1 MNSVKTSGAELARC
15 ILSTV
20 GVGHMLVGAFVSAA
34 NGLDRLDEQRL
45 FVNLEKWPELTYE
58 VSTSQFKATEQ
69 DKTQVDGDAPFGF
82 ITFDAS
88 SSVISIIDSRGC
100 DSITDSGTHEM
111 SVNFEKP
118 MGEYIYSFFASEA
131 IEIVR
136 ATLGSNSLSFSFN
149 KPYTGIIKIV
159 FFEKLLGFES
169 D

>member
-1 MNSVKTSGAELARC
+1 MNSDRISGAELARC
-15 ILSTV
+15 IVSTV

-45 FVNLEKWPELTYE
+45 FLNLEKWPALTNE
-58 VSTSQFKATEQ
+58 ISTSQIKATEQ
-69 DKTQVDGDAPFGF
+69 NKTQVDGDAPFGF

-88 SSVISIIDSRGC
+88 TVISILDSNGC
-100 DSITDSGTHEM
+100 SSITDSGSHEM
-111 SVNFEKP
+111 SVNFKKP

-136 ATLGSNSLSFSFN
+136 ATQGSDSLSFSFN

-159 FFEKLLGFES
+159 FFEKLLGLEN